1 MNVSNTE
8 EARDQRCPKVEVHIA
23 LTGDSG
29 AGKSSFI
36 NAIRDLREDDEGA
49 ATIDVTQCTK
59 EPTAYD
65 HPAFPNAK
73 FWDLPGI
80 GTPSYPDM
88 ETYTKKVELEKYD
101 AFLIFTATRFT
112 ENSLKLAVKIKSMK
126 RKFIFIR
133 TKIDNSARA
142 ESRKRS
148 FDEQGMLTKIRCKC
162 LERLGDLL
170 SCEEDVFLISSHH
183 PNKWDFSR
191 LTEAI
196 FDAVIM
202 LQEQESLTL
211 RVLQD
216 LVITS

>member
-1 MNVSNTE
+1 
-8 EARDQRCPKVEVHIA
+8 
-23 LTGDSG
+23 
-29 AGKSSFI
+29 
-36 NAIRDLREDDEGA
+36 
-49 ATIDVTQCTK
+49 
-59 EPTAYD
+59 
-65 HPAFPNAK
+65 
-73 FWDLPGI
+73 
-80 GTPSYPDM
+80 M
-88 ETYTKKVELEKYD
+88 ETYTKKVELEKYH

-112 ENSLKLAVKIKSMK
+112 ENSLQLALKIKSMK

-162 LERLGDLL
+162 LESLGDLL

-191 LTEAI
+191 LTQAILEAVH
-196 FDAVIM
+196 VIM

-211 RVLQD
+211 GALQD
-216 LVITS
+216 LVITSKTD

>member
-1 MNVSNTE
+1 
-8 EARDQRCPKVEVHIA
+8 
-23 LTGDSG
+23 
-29 AGKSSFI
+29 
-36 NAIRDLREDDEGA
+36 
-49 ATIDVTQCTK
+49 
-59 EPTAYD
+59 
-65 HPAFPNAK
+65 
-73 FWDLPGI
+73 
-80 GTPSYPDM
+80 M

-112 ENSLKLAVKIKSMK
+112 ENSLQLAVKIKSMK

-133 TKIDNSARA
+133 SKIDNSARA

-148 FDEQGMLTKIRCKC
+148 FDEQGMLTKIRRKC

-183 PNKWDFSR
+183 PNKWDFYR
-191 LTEAI
+191 LREAI

>member
-1 MNVSNTE
+1 MLLLKHFWT
-8 EARDQRCPKVEVHIA
+8 
-23 LTGDSG
+23 LLF
-29 AGKSSFI
+29 SSS
-36 NAIRDLREDDEGA
+36 LREDDEGA
-49 ATIDVTQCTK
+49 ATVDVTQCTK

-88 ETYTKKVELEKYD
+88 ETYTKKVELEKYH

-112 ENSLKLAVKIKSMK
+112 ENSLQLALKIKSMK

-162 LERLGDLL
+162 LESLGDLL

-191 LTEAI
+191 LTQAILEAVH
-196 FDAVIM
+196 VIM

-211 RVLQD
+211 GALQD